1 VCAVKQLEYFRKK
14 SQYDGLTRPD
24 SQSDAHPVLFKRF
37 NPRSSRDSPG
47 EQSLC
52 RVENYLHNFFRITPE
67 EVTRHYP
74 DGMPKKP
81 IAVDDALDARAH
93 PMREQIDL
101 LRRTSLSIDP
111 AITEE
116 WKWNAPSFRI
126 GDDYLYTFM
135 LRPDDHLHLVVHHPA
150 APEVSSELLEGDYA
164 DGRRM
169 VYLRSADEV
178 TAKLPELTRVLK
190 ELVGRSL

>member
-1 VCAVKQLEYFRKK
+1 MSAVKQLEYFRKK
-14 SQYDGLTRPD
+14 RQRDDVTRRY
-24 SQSDAHPVLFKRF
+24 SRSDAHPVLFKRF
-37 NPRSSRDSPG
+37 NPRSPG
-47 EQSLC
+47 GPLGERNLC
-52 RVENYLHNFFRITPE
+52 RVENYLRNFFWITPAE
-67 EVTRHYP
+67 ETRRYP

-101 LRRTSLSIDP
+101 LRRTTLSIDP

-150 APEVSSELLEGDYA
+150 APQVSSELLEGDYA

-178 TAKLPELTRVLK
+178 TAKLPELTRVLR
-190 ELVGRSL
+190 ELVARSL